1 MDGIHDL
8 GGMQG
13 FGAVRVP
20 GSEAPIHGDWELR
33 CFVLNMMASY
43 GGFGSGPFRFVIES
57 LPADEYLR
65 LSYYEKWLHVLETRL
80 IRNGTLAAADLE
92 RWRAALAA
100 GAPVPVRGDPK
111 LASDLP
117 AAMRTVHEHASVSDS
132 RHHPGD
138 RVRVRRMHPAGHT
151 RCPRYVRGCAG
162 VVERVHG
169 LEPPQDGP
177 GLAAEPYYAVRFTAE
192 ELWGTG
198 AEPNMSVIVDLW
210 ESYLESE

>member
-1 MDGIHDL
+1 VDGIHDL

-13 FGAVRVP
+13 LGAVRVP
-20 GSEAPIHGDWELR
+20 GSDAPTHGEWELR

-57 LPADEYLR
+57 LPAGEYLR

-80 IRNGTLAAADLE
+80 IRNRTFAAADLD
-92 RWRAALAA
+92 RWRAALAQ
-100 GAPVPVRGDPK
+100 GARVPVHNDPK
-111 LASDLP
+111 LAAELP
-117 AAMRTVHEHASVSDS
+117 DAMRTVHEHGAVSDS

-162 VVERVHG
+162 AVERVHG

-177 GLAAEPYYAVRFTAE
+177 GLPAEPYYAVRFTAE
-192 ELWGTG
+192 ELWGAG
-198 AEPNMSVIVDLW
+198 AESNVSIIVDLW
-210 ESYLESE
+210 ESYLETA